1 MKAFR
6 LVFAVVVALLLAT
19 MSLASEAGVDGNDK
33 KKDKKD
39 DKDLMPVWVSAP
51 EVKGKV
57 SPQPAPNPPD
67 PPKAPVDGNAVAAGA
82 CVCRSRNLLVAMYA
96 VWYPHS
102 HSFADP
108 RRPLRCAQATRKP
121 LCRRPSRRRSCRRR

>member
-6 LVFAVVVALLLAT
+6 LVVAVVVALLLAT

-67 PPKAPVDGNAVAAGA
+67 PPKAPVDGNAVAAG
-82 CVCRSRNLLVAMYA
+82 YPQA
-96 VWYPHS
+96 VVP
-102 HSFADP
+102 P
-108 RRPLRCAQATRKP
+108 PIPPPIMPPPLKNFRHDGDAQRVLDAATD
-121 LCRRPSRRRSCRRR
+121 SAV